1 VCYSVT
7 LIPDVLDNDIRMNG
21 SRYMQILTT
30 SRERDIPGTVAL
42 DIDKLLDTA
51 NDACMHSFFSLT
63 T

>member
-1 VCYSVT
+1 
-7 LIPDVLDNDIRMNG
+7 MNG
-21 SRYMQILTT
+21 SRCMQILTT